1 MGTLD
6 VRASDTPL
14 AREHRRLLETAL
26 RRGPALPEARIA
38 SLGLSRDYAPALL
51 EAAVGF
57 WQGRLRHEHHSSTV
71 FSQLLPFLI
80 AAEAPLDFKTC
91 VLRMA
96 MDELRH
102 AGLCGAV
109 VEALGGDPRVEADL
123 VVGVLPT
130 HADTTPAVAALRNV
144 FFICCLNETVAISVL
159 NHEAE
164 LATEPLVGLA
174 VAQLAADESL
184 HGRFGWQYLGHV
196 WPGLSATERRDFQ
209 AYLGPAFAYLE
220 AELFGDVDPARLA
233 ARPADHDLWALGVR
247 DAASTWDLFQATF
260 DEIIV
265 PTLESYG
272 LPARQAWEGHRTP
285 RGE

>member
-123 VVGVLPT
+123 VVTVLPS
-130 HADTTPAVAALRNV
+130 HADTTARVAALRNV
-144 FFICCLNETVAISVL
+144 FFICNLNETIAVSALAYESELVVEPAHRRSPSRSSPGTRASTAASAGSISTRSGPTL
-159 NHEAE
+159 TDEEREDFA
-164 LATEPLVGLA
+164 GLPPDRRSPTSRTRCSRTA
-174 VAQLAADESL
+174 PSL
-184 HGRFGWQYLGHV
+184 
-196 WPGLSATERRDFQ
+196 
-209 AYLGPAFAYLE
+209 
-220 AELFGDVDPARLA
+220 
-233 ARPADHDLWALGVR
+233 
-247 DAASTWDLFQATF
+247 DAA
-260 DEIIV
+260 
-265 PTLESYG
+265 P
-272 LPARQAWEGHRTP
+272 
-285 RGE
+285 